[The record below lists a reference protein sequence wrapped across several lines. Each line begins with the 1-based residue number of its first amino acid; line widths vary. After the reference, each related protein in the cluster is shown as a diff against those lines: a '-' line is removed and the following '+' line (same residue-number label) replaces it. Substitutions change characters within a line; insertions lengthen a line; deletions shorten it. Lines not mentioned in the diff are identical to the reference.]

1 MLKLLTVTWVLKP
14 LIAYYILE
22 QSIKKRFIMHTSY
35 IVLCVIFLIASQLP
49 MVNYT
54 DFIGIMFLVNLTT
67 SLQDVT
73 MDSVLIELVTSAQ
86 MSNAN
91 VAQNIF
97 GKVGSMFSGI
107 TFSLLSDVVGLS
119 PLFYILI
126 LLHFWGFIVAINIMG
141 TPLVTPQLSS
151 IAPND
156 ERDLDDE
163 ELEPP
168 RVSLKL
174 TRSSHFHNTQCG
186 LSNIWHVDGT
196 PWGIIFLLSYKIGEL
211 GTASNLPIYLID
223 IGYSP
228 SQVGLLTTIIGELFG
243 MVGSMTSEVFY
254 HQPLLKVLQILL
266 ATRTVIAALMWLL
279 VVTWD
284 KNSSFYV
291 INSLILLMMIYLI
304 GGGVSS
310 CSLCIVRGLVHRS
323 PRRCRSFHC
332 SFLNTIEFIGR
343 IVFSSLIALLTEQT
357 GYIFIF
363 GLFICVNLLA
373 YTWARK
379 APDWLQNRV

>member
-1 MLKLLTVTWVLKP
+1 
-14 LIAYYILE
+14 
-22 QSIKKRFIMHTSY
+22 MHTSY
-35 IVLCVIFLIASQLP
+35 VVLCVIFLIASQLP

-73 MDSVLIELVTSAQ
+73 LDSVLIELVTSAQ

-119 PLFYILI
+119 PLFYVLI
-126 LLHFWGFIVAINIMG
+126 LLYFWGFIVAINIMG
-141 TPLVTPQLSS
+141 TPPVTPQLSS

-156 ERDLDDE
+156 DRDLDDE

-174 TRSSHFHNTQCG
+174 KRSSHFHNTQCG

-266 ATRTVIAALMWLL
+266 AARTVIAALMWLL

-284 KNSSFYV
+284 KSSSFYV
-291 INSLILLMMIYLI
+291 ISSLILLMMIYLI

-323 PRRCRSFHC
+323 PRRCRALHC

-343 IVFSSLIALLTEQT
+343 IVFSSLIALLTEQM

-373 YTWARK
+373 YTWACK